1 MPSASNPPRSSWF
14 SLFVKCHLFLSLLLL
29 HIVLYPDYLTWVP
42 LPVLL
47 WRMDGGPRGK
57 KWRPFDL
64 LRMSNDPNAILV
76 YPTSPRRCVWY
87 VLKNGTATFWH
98 FLGVMFAGSPK
109 SLLQWFTVRL
119 AFPIDAEN
127 WNKLKN
133 TLLSSLSTG
142 SVNIHDIA
150 CARKQC
156 GCHCHPRAFNMSRC
170 SR

>member
-47 WRMDGGPRGK
+47 WRMDGGRRGK

-64 LRMSNDPNAILV
+64 LRMSDDPNAILV

-109 SLLQWFTVRL
+109 ACFNGLLWFSHFQVTRKIEINLRTHTLESLDRL
-119 AFPIDAEN
+119 CRYS
-127 WNKLKN
+127 WHCLCSKTMWL
-133 TLLSSLSTG
+133 SLSPT
-142 SVNIHDIA
+142 
-150 CARKQC
+150 C
-156 GCHCHPRAFNMSRC
+156 F
-170 SR
+170 

>member
-1 MPSASNPPRSSWF
+1 MVFLVCKMSSVFVVASLTHSTISGLSHMSSSSGAPVKDGRRAKRKKMKAFWPFENVWRSQRDSCLSHISQEVCLVCTQEWH
-14 SLFVKCHLFLSLLLL
+14 SDFLA
-29 HIVLYPDYLTWVP
+29 
-42 LPVLL
+42 
-47 WRMDGGPRGK
+47 
-57 KWRPFDL
+57 F
-64 LRMSNDPNAILV
+64 
-76 YPTSPRRCVWY
+76 PRRY
-87 VLKNGTATFWH
+87 VRW
-98 FLGVMFAGSPK
+98 VPK
-109 SLLQWFTVRL
+109 SLLQWFTVIL